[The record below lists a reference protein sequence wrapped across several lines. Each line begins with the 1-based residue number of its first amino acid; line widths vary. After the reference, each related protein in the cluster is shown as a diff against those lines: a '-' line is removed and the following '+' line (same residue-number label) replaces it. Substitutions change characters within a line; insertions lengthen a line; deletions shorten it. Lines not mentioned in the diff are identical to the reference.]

1 MLWACGFRPVGHV
14 LASHVNDG
22 AAATE
27 LEVYVLQDVPLYLR
41 GQSVGL
47 AVADWPVT
55 AQIKDAR
62 KQHVSSPLDPRPY
75 DTTLHCHHLPWGLA
89 AARPCFALQADKT
102 TR

>member
-41 GQSVGL
+41 GQSVRL
-47 AVADWPVT
+47 AVADWPEPT
-55 AQIKDAR
+55 GSNRLYRIG
-62 KQHVSSPLDPRPY
+62 
-75 DTTLHCHHLPWGLA
+75 GL
-89 AARPCFALQADKT
+89 R
-102 TR
+102 R